1 MIDFSKIIIGCHKF
15 QGGFELN
22 NNRKI
27 VDAAISNGINK
38 FDTAPRYQFSEE
50 TLGKILIGRQDIKV
64 YSKVGLSRLKQ
75 TIINR
80 NLMSIKKITQTLLR
94 RYSSSFSNYYE
105 TKIEKRY
112 FNSIQELK
120 KQKRK
125 LGEISLTEMEIK
137 QSVKT
142 SLKNL
147 KRDNLHVLF
156 VHEPDQFANQ
166 DEILGILEKL
176 RKEGYISNYGLAY
189 HRQLLEKEINNPYP
203 TISMFDEK
211 MLTKKYL
218 SDKSFIHGLMGY
230 YKFMYRRISEDSTPK
245 TFLNDFQEFNYKSK
259 IILAPSNINQIENL
273 LD

>member
-15 QGGFELN
+15 QGGVELN

-50 TLGKILIGRQDIKV
+50 TLGKILIGRQDIEV
-64 YSKVGLSRLKQ
+64 FSKVGLSRLKQ

-120 KQKRK
+120 KQKIK
-125 LGEISLTEMEIK
+125 LSEISLTEMEIK

-142 SLKNL
+142 SLKKL
-147 KRDNLHVLF
+147 KRDHLHILF
-156 VHEPDQFANQ
+156 VHEPDQFVNQ

-176 RKEGYISNYGLAY
+176 RKEGYISNYGMAY
-189 HRQLLEKEINNPYP
+189 HRQLLKKEINSPYP

-230 YKFMYRRISEDSTPK
+230 YKFIYRRTEEGSTPK
-245 TFLNDFQEFNYKSK
+245 TFLNEFQEFNYNSK
-259 IILAPSNINQIENL
+259 IILAPSNVNQIENL
-273 LD
+273 VD